1 MRRSFCHY
9 WLMMLS
15 VFLLAPAMAQVRE
28 EVVVLPS
35 RTGVQTPYLLSHAAG
50 ATPTVVF
57 VLLSGGS
64 GEHNLAQRG
73 EVVQVFNDQRLL
85 ARTRTLFAGSDA
97 AAALVDAP
105 SDQNRLGDAF
115 RKSASHVQ
123 DIQAVLVDL
132 RQRFPRAARV
142 LVGHSNGTM
151 SAAQAAAAADSLADR
166 VVLISGRFVAHWF
179 AGSALSDFDFSR
191 LRVPVLLVHHMLDD
205 CSVTPY
211 QGARDLSQRFPL
223 ISVDGPPGL
232 AAASCSSLGPHGLE
246 GREAA
251 VVEAIRG
258 WVSGLPVPAEI
269 R

>member
-1 MRRSFCHY
+1 MGRSFCRR

-15 VFLLAPAMAQVRE
+15 VFLVTHAIAQVRE
-28 EVVVLPS
+28 EVVIVPS
-35 RTGVQTPYLLSHAAG
+35 RPGVQTPYLLSHAAG
-50 ATPTVVF
+50 ATPTIVF

-73 EVVQVFNDQRLL
+73 EVVQVFNDQRLP
-85 ARTRTLFAGSDA
+85 ARARALFAGGDA
-97 AAALVDAP
+97 ATALIDAP
-105 SDQNRLGDAF
+105 SDQNRLGDTF
-115 RKSASHVQ
+115 RKSAGHVQ
-123 DIQAVLVDL
+123 DIQAVLADL
-132 RQRFPRAARV
+132 RQRFPRASRV
-142 LVGHSNGTM
+142 LVGHSNGTI
-151 SAAQAAAAADSLADR
+151 SAAQAAAAADNLADR

-179 AGSALSDFDFSR
+179 AGSGLSDFDFSR
-191 LRVPVLLVHHMLDD
+191 LRLPVLLVHHVLDD

-223 ISVDGPPGL
+223 VSVAGPPGL

-251 VVEAIRG
+251 VVEVIRG
-258 WVSGLPVPAEI
+258 WASGQPVPAEI